1 MEFLGAIGPVG
12 GRDILVLALAVRFGI
27 KSRNGASRLDEAI
40 SGKQANSASNHP
52 PTGMQA

>member
-1 MEFLGAIGPVG
+1 MEFLGAISPLG

-27 KSRNGASRLDEAI
+27 KSRNGASRLDQDI
-40 SGKQANSASNHP
+40 SGKQANSDSYHP